1 MKKVIKIFVMS
12 TVISMLLSMMA
23 LAAPRNPNAHTAPTD
38 TELMPVEQKY
48 SMDTSLILE
57 RGMILSSCMVRITN
71 EGYGKIGILAHTL
84 CHTSIDRGYITIY
97 LDKWSEDRQTWANME
112 KYEFEFLPEDEPTG
126 ELHAMSVD
134 FDNTDQEP
142 GYYYRLWS
150 YHEVE
155 KDGEWEG
162 KKVRTD
168 GILITDTP

>member
-1 MKKVIKIFVMS
+1 MKKVLKIIIIS
-12 TVISMLLSMMA
+12 TVLSMLLSMMT
-23 LAAPRNPNAHTAPTD
+23 LAASGHSNVLTAPIG
-38 TELMPVEQKY
+38 TELLTEDQKY
-48 SMDTSLILE
+48 STDTLLVLE
-57 RGMILSSCMVRITN
+57 RGMILSSCTIRITN
-71 EGYGKIGILAHTL
+71 EGYGKIGIFAQTLA
-84 CHTSIDRGYITIY
+84 HTSIDRGYITIY
-97 LDKWSEDRQTWANME
+97 LDRWSEEEQTWDNME

-126 ELHAMSVD
+126 ELHAMAVD

-155 KDGEWEG
+155 KEGNWEG